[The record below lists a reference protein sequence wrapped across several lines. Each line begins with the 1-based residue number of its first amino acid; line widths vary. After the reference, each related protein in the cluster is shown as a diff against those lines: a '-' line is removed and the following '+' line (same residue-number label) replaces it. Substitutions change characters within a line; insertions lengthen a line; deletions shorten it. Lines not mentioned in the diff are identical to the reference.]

1 MYILLLT
8 FTVFVVQNYF
18 FFNLKRSKQA
28 FKITMIQPTWND
40 FFEGQCS
47 GRLGFRVSGALY
59 LTLGMTQVDRAFQ
72 KSLPGA
78 WH

>member
-8 FTVFVVQNYF
+8 FTVFIVQNY

-28 FKITMIQPTWND
+28 FKITVIQPTWND
-40 FFEGQCS
+40 FCEGQCL
-47 GRLGFRVSGALY
+47 GRLGFRVSGALC
-59 LTLGMTQVDRAFQ
+59 LTLGMTQVDRASQ